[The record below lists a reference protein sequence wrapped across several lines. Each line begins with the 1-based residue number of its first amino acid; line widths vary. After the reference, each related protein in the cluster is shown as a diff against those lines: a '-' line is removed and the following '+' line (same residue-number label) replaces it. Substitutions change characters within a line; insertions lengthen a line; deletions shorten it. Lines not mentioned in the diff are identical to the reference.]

1 VNGIADI
8 STWSTD
14 AYGTAKAAIALI
26 GAALLVLDAALRRA
40 GVEDRSRRLRDILL
54 LATAAAAAFAWVR
67 FAPIATL
74 SYGHPWDLYHHALGA
89 KYFHELG
96 YTRLY
101 DCTLIADLEA
111 GFPVPPDR
119 RPLRN
124 LVTNRVEKSSAA
136 AADPDGCKRH
146 FTPERW
152 LAFGRDL
159 DSFRRALPERSWG
172 SILTDHGFNASPVWT
187 ITGSAFVPQA
197 PLSWPRLRALARID
211 FALLAV
217 MWAAAFWGFGLRAAC
232 TALIFFGTH
241 YLGSFSWI
249 GGSFLR
255 YDWLAASVIGAALVQ
270 RGRPLAGGFAL
281 TWATLLRIFPG
292 FLVAAVV
299 LHAAI
304 DLARRRSLS
313 LSAEHRRFA
322 IGCVL
327 ALATLVPLSIAVAG
341 RDAWPE
347 FVANSRKHLATPL
360 LNFVGWKTV
369 VSFDAATSS
378 GVLRDSA
385 LDDPFT
391 PWHEA
396 MRANFEKR
404 QSLYWAGIAAFVALL
419 AAALACTPLG
429 AAPLLGIGLVVVCAQ
444 IGSYYYALLVGYGLL
459 AARFDLLGPALL
471 LGAAASLA
479 VADVVTG
486 SSDVVFVAL
495 SALWTAFAVAAT
507 ALAVRGT
514 RSAAQSDEAGRQR
527 RRSAEIAERS
537 GPECRRDTE

>member
-1 VNGIADI
+1 VNDVADI
-8 STWSTD
+8 WTWSSG
-14 AYGTAKAAIALI
+14 ALSTAKVAIALI

-40 GVEDRSRRLRDILL
+40 GIEDQWRRLRDILL
-54 LATAAAAAFAWVR
+54 LATAAAAALAWIR
-67 FAPIATL
+67 FAPIAVL
-74 SYGHPWDLYHHALGA
+74 SHSHPWDLYHHALGA

-101 DCTLIADLEA
+101 DCTLIADAEA
-111 GFPVPPDR
+111 GFPIPPEQ

-124 LVTNRVEKSSAA
+124 LVTNFVEKSTAVAA
-136 AADPDGCKRH
+136 APDACKRY

-152 LAFGRDL
+152 LAFERDL
-159 DSFRRALPERSWG
+159 ESFRLSMPERLWG

-187 ITGSAFVPQA
+187 ITGSGLVPQA
-197 PLSWPRLRALARID
+197 PLIWPRLRALARID
-211 FALLAV
+211 LALLAV

-232 TALIFFGTH
+232 TALIFSGTH
-241 YLGSFSWI
+241 YLGSFAWI

-270 RGRPLAGGFAL
+270 RGHLVAGGFAL

-292 FLVAAVV
+292 YLVAAVV

-304 DLARRRSLS
+304 DLARRRSLA
-313 LSAEHRRFA
+313 LSTAHRRFA

-341 RDAWPE
+341 RAAWPE
-347 FVANSRKHLATPL
+347 FVANSRKHMATPL

-369 VSFDAATSS
+369 VTFDAATTS
-378 GVLRDSA
+378 GTLRDSA
-385 LDDPFT
+385 FDDPFT

-396 MRANFEKR
+396 MRTNFEKR
-404 QSLYWAGIAAFVALL
+404 QSVYWIGIAAFVALL
-419 AAALACTPLG
+419 AAALARTSIG
-429 AAPLLGIGLVVVCAQ
+429 TAPLLGIGLVVVCAQ
-444 IGSYYYALLVGYGLL
+444 IGSYYYALLLGYGLL

-486 SSDVVFVAL
+486 SSDVVFVAA

-507 ALAVRGT
+507 AQALRGA
-514 RSAAQSDEAGRQR
+514 R
-527 RRSAEIAERS
+527 
-537 GPECRRDTE
+537 